1 RLGLG
6 VQETLLLHPDT
17 EVRLTGPPQTT
28 ASNPNLRQREQS
40 LSRGNLKE
48 VVDGLRRGAP
58 SSSGHQGVA
67 GQVPLIRGRLD
78 RGTKRVRVTPN
89 QVVGNLTVQEAE
101 GGRVL
106 SGARRHLLHRPNQ
119 LARLHPVERLR
130 HIGERGD
137 ALLVGRDTR
146 REPEANLGAT
156 IGGVIPAE
164 TPERAGPAS
173 STSHQGLLLI
183 VGLLGLHVA
192 GLPSLIILGRLG
204 GGVILRLS
212 LRLILL
218 LSLLGVS
225 VGLLH
230 TVPQRLSP
238 LRTSLL
244 VLLDLAHG
252 GVDSVKMPVQG
263 LQFSQL
269 LIGR

>member
-1 RLGLG
+1 PVQHPLNPVRGHTMQVQLRQALHVDRDLLRVALRLEEASRHTQPDSVKPHLVELAARNLKARLILALLHRLGLG

-106 SGARRHLLHRPNQ
+106 SGAR
-119 LARLHPVERLR
+119 
-130 HIGERGD
+130 
-137 ALLVGRDTR
+137 
-146 REPEANLGAT
+146 
-156 IGGVIPAE
+156 
-164 TPERAGPAS
+164 
-173 STSHQGLLLI
+173 
-183 VGLLGLHVA
+183 
-192 GLPSLIILGRLG
+192 
-204 GGVILRLS
+204 
-212 LRLILL
+212 
-218 LSLLGVS
+218 
-225 VGLLH
+225 
-230 TVPQRLSP
+230 
-238 LRTSLL
+238 
-244 VLLDLAHG
+244 
-252 GVDSVKMPVQG
+252 
-263 LQFSQL
+263 
-269 LIGR
+269 